1 MENNNQLK
9 LPAKFT
15 SYLEN
20 LPEQGMGYQI
30 VDSEL
35 FNGKTLVDR
44 VVFNSTYLKLNN
56 DEKIDSENIKSVK
69 INSK

>member
-9 LPAKFT
+9 LPTEF
-15 SYLEN
+15 SNYLEN

-30 VDSEL
+30 VDIEL
-35 FNGKTLVDR
+35 FNGKILVDR
-44 VVFNSTYLKLNN
+44 IVFNSTYLKLNK

-69 INSK
+69 IKPK

>member
-9 LPAKFT
+9 LPTKFT

-30 VDSEL
+30 VDIEL

-44 VVFNSTYLKLNN
+44 IVFNSTYLKLNN